1 MTKSGVCAGFVGHF
15 HAQMLVGQS
24 KLQTPALQMA
34 ECETDADS
42 GPTLDDEEISSTCL
56 QEPLKSD
63 NLTVRFSVEEL
74 ESFEERQK
82 ESSKNETT
90 EIHQTPTLV
99 GYIYVKPEIVSRI
112 HRGEELCVRSNLYSQ
127 NRDCHTSTSTSK
139 DDQSEDEGG
148 THVNFCYATPEDDG
162 NIQDPASDNV
172 PQIIHKG
179 SFLSAPLENTLC
191 DGGSTSN
198 SRTIIKTPCIS
209 SLALKYA
216 IGTATPINT
225 QVIEETCTE
234 KDTPFL
240 EKAINF
246 PKTRTRRRHLMSGR
260 STNAQ
265 DANCTF
271 MERNIN
277 ANSEVK
283 AAKPAKSYICTVC
296 GKSFTQNASLIIH
309 QRTHTGERPHVCK
322 ECGKSFISSAYL
334 VMHQRIHTGERPYVC
349 KECGK
354 SFINSSNLI
363 IHRRVHTGERPYVC
377 TECGKSFRHSSD
389 LVRHQKVHTGERPYT
404 CNECGKCFFRSSHLI
419 RHRRVHN
426 KI

>member
-1 MTKSGVCAGFVGHF
+1 
-15 HAQMLVGQS
+15 
-24 KLQTPALQMA
+24 MA
-34 ECETDADS
+34 ECETDAES
-42 GPTLDDEEISSTCL
+42 SHTLDDEELSSASL
-56 QEPLKSD
+56 QEPIKSD

-82 ESSKNETT
+82 ESCKNETT

-99 GYIYVKPEIVSRI
+99 GYIYVKPDIVSRI
-112 HRGEELCVRSNLYSQ
+112 QRGEELCVRSNLYSQ
-127 NRDCHTSTSTSK
+127 NRDCQTSPSTSRCKGDRSEEECGTFVNSSYVTS
-139 DDQSEDEGG
+139 
-148 THVNFCYATPEDDG
+148 EDDG
-162 NIQDPASDNV
+162 DIQHTQIKSIHRSSFNI
-172 PQIIHKG
+172 
-179 SFLSAPLENTLC
+179 APSETTLC
-191 DGGSTSN
+191 EGGSPSN
-198 SRTIIKTPCIS
+198 SRSILKKPCMS
-209 SLALKYA
+209 TLALKYA
-216 IGTATPINT
+216 KGNANPINT
-225 QVIEETCTE
+225 QVIEERCTE
-234 KDTPFL
+234 KDIPF
-240 EKAINF
+240 F
-246 PKTRTRRRHLMSGR
+246 QKTTISLQKPRTRRKHLMSGR
-260 STNAQ
+260 STNAD
-265 DANCTF
+265 DAACTF
-271 MERNIN
+271 MERKLNT
-277 ANSEVK
+277 NSETK
-283 AAKPAKSYICTVC
+283 ATKPAKSYTCTVC

-377 TECGKSFRHSSD
+377 SECGKSFRHSSD